1 MKNQQPPHGYY
12 APQDEISLYDI
23 AIIFCKRKKLWLT
36 SLLVFLVASIA
47 AVVLMPTASTF
58 QKIIYLPVAND
69 STIVPMQKVLFQVKN
84 GIEQMSL
91 PFKIQVAQGMVKSD
105 GVIQISKPAPLDGII
120 VLSSQSHNKAQV
132 QKAFGII
139 DQDLVKSLQVDE
151 NNWKQNQL
159 NQIKSLEAF
168 VKSNSVTAQD
178 GRRDSAI
185 ASLQAVEKITDLKN
199 QMKNFKPTSMEPM
212 SINVQPKRWNML
224 FALAVIGS
232 LFLSMM
238 VVFIAE
244 FFAGLKRRMAK
255 SI

>member
-1 MKNQQPPHGYY
+1 MTTQHPPHGYY
-12 APQDEISLYDI
+12 APENEISLYDI

-69 STIVPMQKVLFQVKN
+69 STIIPIQKALFQVKN

-91 PFKIQVAQGMVKSD
+91 PFKIQVGQGMVKSD
-105 GVIQISKPAPLDGII
+105 GVIQISKPASLDGVI

-139 DQDLVKSLQVDE
+139 AQDLVKILQPYE
-151 NNWKQNQL
+151 KNWKKNQL
-159 NQIKSLEAF
+159 NQIESLELF

-178 GRRDSAI
+178 GRRDGAI
-185 ASLQAVEKITDLKN
+185 ASLQAVEKITELKN
-199 QMKNFKPTSMEPM
+199 QIKTFKSTSIEPM
-212 SINVQPKRWNML
+212 TISVTPKRWNML
-224 FALAVIGS
+224 FAVAVIGS
-232 LFLSMM
+232 LFLSML
-238 VVFIAE
+238 VVFAAE
-244 FFAGLKRRMAK
+244 FFAGLKRRMAM

>member
-1 MKNQQPPHGYY
+1 MTNQQPPHGYY

-23 AIIFCKRKKLWLT
+23 AIIFCKRKKLWLS

-58 QKIIYLPVAND
+58 QKMIYLPKTYH
-69 STIVPMQKVLFQVKN
+69 SPITPISKILFQAQNDIVK
-84 GIEQMSL
+84 MSL
-91 PFKIQVAQGMVKSD
+91 PFKIQVAQGKLESNN
-105 GVIQISKPAPLDGII
+105 VIDKDNPYHDFLDNVI
-120 VLSSQSHNKAQV
+120 VLSSQSRNNAEV

-139 DQDLVKSLQVDE
+139 AQDLVNSLQVDE

-168 VKSNSVTAQD
+168 LKSNSVTGQNGPRD
-178 GRRDSAI
+178 GAI
-185 ASLQAVEKITDLKN
+185 ASLQAVEKITELKN
-199 QMKNFKPTSMEPM
+199 QLKNFKPTSMEPM
-212 SINVQPKRWNML
+212 TINVQPKRWNML
-224 FALAVIGS
+224 FAVAVIGS

-244 FFAGLKRRMAK
+244 FFDGLKRRMAG
-255 SI
+255 

>member
-1 MKNQQPPHGYY
+1 MTTQHPPPSYY

-69 STIVPMQKVLFQVKN
+69 STIIPMQKALFQVKN

-105 GVIQISKPAPLDGII
+105 GVIQISKPAPLDGVI
-120 VLSSQSHNKAQV
+120 VLSSESHNKAQV

-139 DQDLVKSLQVDE
+139 AQELVNSLQVDE
-151 NNWKQNQL
+151 NNWKKNQL
-159 NQIKSLEAF
+159 NQIKSLELF

-178 GRRDSAI
+178 GRRDGAI
-185 ASLQAVEKITDLKN
+185 ASLQAVEKITELKN
-199 QMKNFKPTSMEPM
+199 QMKNFKPTLMESMT
-212 SINVQPKRWNML
+212 IITQPKRWNVL
-224 FALAVIGS
+224 IAVAVLGS
-232 LFLSMM
+232 LFLSML

-244 FFAGLKRRMAK
+244 FFAGLKRRMAG
-255 SI
+255 

>member
-1 MKNQQPPHGYY
+1 MTNQQPPHGYY
-12 APQDEISLYDI
+12 ASQDEISLYDI

-69 STIVPMQKVLFQVKN
+69 STIIPMQKVLFHVKN

-91 PFKIQVAQGMVKSD
+91 PFKIQVAQGMVESND
-105 GVIQISKPAPLDGII
+105 TVQISKPASLDGVI
-120 VLSSQSHNKAQV
+120 VLSSESHNKAQV

-139 DQDLVKSLQVDE
+139 AQELVNSLQVDE

-159 NQIKSLEAF
+159 NQITALEAF

-178 GRRDSAI
+178 GLRDGAI
-185 ASLQAVEKITDLKN
+185 ASLQAVEKITELKN
-199 QMKNFKPTSMEPM
+199 QMKNFKPTLMEPM

-224 FALAVIGS
+224 FAVAVIGS
-232 LFLSMM
+232 LFLSML

-244 FFAGLKRRMAK
+244 FFAGLKRRMAG
-255 SI
+255 